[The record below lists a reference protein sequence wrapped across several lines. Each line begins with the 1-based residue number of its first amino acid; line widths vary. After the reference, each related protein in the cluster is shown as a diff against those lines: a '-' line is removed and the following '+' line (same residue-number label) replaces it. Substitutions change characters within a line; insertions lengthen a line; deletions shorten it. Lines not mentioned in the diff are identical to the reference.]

1 MESVEKINIE
11 GNPESDPQK
20 VANQFNKFFTT
31 VGKQI
36 SDSVMPVSMN
46 PEDYVNYG
54 REIPELSLQN
64 TTPEHI
70 QKIIKKLQP
79 KLSQDSQ
86 GVSTKMIKLIG
97 PEISHPL
104 AHIFNL
110 SLGSGV
116 FPAKLKMC

>member
-1 MESVEKINIE
+1 M
-11 GNPESDPQK
+11 
-20 VANQFNKFFTT
+20 
-31 VGKQI
+31 GKQI
-36 SDSVMPVSMN
+36 SDSVMPVTMN

-86 GVSTKMIKLIG
+86 GVSTKIIKLIG
-97 PEISHPL
+97 PKISHPL
-104 AHIFNL
+104 AHTVGAQSIACAQSIGP
-110 SLGSGV
+110 SLIGDNICEK
-116 FPAKLKMC
+116 KLNF

>member
-20 VANQFNKFFTT
+20 VAYQFNKFFTT

-36 SDSVMPVSMN
+36 SDSVMPVTMN

-70 QKIIKKLQP
+70 QKIIKK
-79 KLSQDSQ
+79 
-86 GVSTKMIKLIG
+86 TTT
-97 PEISHPL
+97 
-104 AHIFNL
+104 
-110 SLGSGV
+110 
-116 FPAKLKMC
+116 